1 MANYKSTQYILN
13 ECSQFERLSQVDNHG
28 FFLIVQ
34 KKKEGNSRSYPV

>member
-1 MANYKSTQYILN
+1 MNVVSLKDFLKWTIM
-13 ECSQFERLSQVDNHG
+13 D